1 MLTHWPRSFIGGRR
15 SHRPLLRSASGSL
28 NETARKEFI
37 VPAWTWLAPVA
48 GIVLLGVV
56 GLIGAVGPVFA
67 SLCGIGLGGAVIAA
81 VHHAEVIAHR
91 VGEPFGTLVLAL
103 AVTVIEASLILSMMV
118 AGGAEMSVLTRDT
131 IYAAV
136 MIICN
141 GVVGLC
147 LLTGGLAHREQ
158 SFRIEG
164 AGAGM
169 AALIV
174 MSSLTLVLPGFTT
187 SAEGGSYTQSQLW
200 FVAAT
205 SVLLWAIFIFIQ
217 TVRHRD
223 YFLPAVRAAD
233 PDEHAPAPS
242 IRMAWASFGLLVVS
256 LLAVVGLAKV
266 LSPTIERMVES
277 AGAPRAVVGIAI
289 ALLVLLPE
297 TVAAMRAA
305 RADRLQTSMNL
316 AIGSA
321 LASIGLTIPVVVSAA
336 VAFDLPLVLG
346 LEPKELILLAI
357 TFVVSAITL
366 GSGRTHM
373 MQGAV
378 HLVIFAAFL
387 FLAVIP

>member
-1 MLTHWPRSFIGGRR
+1 M
-15 SHRPLLRSASGSL
+15 
-28 NETARKEFI
+28 
-37 VPAWTWLAPVA
+37 PAWTWLIPALSFGLLVVA
-48 GIVLLGVV
+48 GMVGVGTLLAG
-56 GLIGAVGPVFA
+56 
-67 SLCGIGLGGAVIAA
+67 LCGIGLIGAVIAA

-118 AGGAEMSVLTRDT
+118 AGGDHMAVLPRDT

-136 MIICN
+136 MIICT

-147 LLTGGLAHREQ
+147 VLVGGLAHREQ
-158 SFRIEG
+158 SFRTEG
-164 AGAGM
+164 AGAGL

-174 MSSLTLVLPGFTT
+174 MSALTLVLPAFTT
-187 SAEGGSYTQSQLW
+187 STPGGTYSSTQLG
-200 FVAAT
+200 FVAVT
-205 SVLLWAIFIFIQ
+205 SAALWAIFVFIQ

-223 YFLPAVRAAD
+223 YFIPVVDATNLEVHAEPPTVRA
-233 PDEHAPAPS
+233 
-242 IRMAWASFGLLVVS
+242 AWASFGLLFVS
-256 LLAVVGLAKV
+256 LVVVVGLAKT
-266 LSPTIERMVES
+266 LSPTIERAVDL

-297 TVAAMRAA
+297 TWAAVRAA

-321 LASIGLTIPVVVSAA
+321 LACIGLTIPVVVLAA
-336 VAFDLPLVLG
+336 LTLSLPLILG
-346 LEPKELILLAI
+346 LEAKDLVLLAV
-357 TFVVSAITL
+357 TFIVSAVTL
-366 GSGRTHM
+366 GSGRTHV

-387 FLAVIP
+387 FLAFVP